1 MTTKVYEAIAAV
13 MAEMSATGIDKTRKN
28 QQQGYSFRGIDDV
41 YAALAPVLAKNRLCI
56 LPRVTSREA
65 VEKPTR
71 NGGVMVFTT
80 LSVEFDLVSAEDGSK
95 HTVCTMGEASDS
107 GDKSTNKAMSAAYK
121 YMAFQAFCIPLTGED
136 NDADF
141 HSPDIVSKPA
151 KPVTANAAKKTGAG
165 TRCNEL
171 THELRSLTTM
181 TELGAWSASRKAEID
196 TFPESWKQELREEY
210 EIQKS
215 EILKLSENENA

>member
-13 MAEMSATGIDKTRKN
+13 MAEMSTTGIDKTRRN

-41 YAALAPVLAKNRLCI
+41 YAALAPVLAENRLCI
-56 LPRVTSREA
+56 LPRVMSREA

-136 NDADF
+136 NDADL

-151 KPVTANAAKKTGAG
+151 KPVTANAAKKDGKG
-165 TRCNEL
+165 NRCNEL
-171 THELRSLTTM
+171 THELRELTTM
-181 TELGAWSASRKAEID
+181 TELGAWSASRKAEIE

-210 EIQKS
+210 EIQKT